1 MGIIFVEPAAQV
13 EEFER
18 LLKTGGTLAFS
29 SWVPDP
35 ANPFVAPIVDVIGP
49 PASGYSPDQWGEPAT
64 ITARLSGGFADVDIE
79 SGSRA
84 WRFSSVDAA
93 VSFVTREFVV
103 HVALLANVD
112 AGLREP
118 LLAAF
123 EAALTERS
131 DAAGVRLDAPYVV
144 VTARRR

>member
-1 MGIIFVEPAAQV
+1 VGPWHF
-13 EEFER
+13 R
-18 LLKTGGTLAFS
+18 RGC
-29 SWVPDP
+29 DP
-35 ANPFVAPIVDVIGP
+35 VNPFVGPIVDVIGF
-49 PASGYSPDQWGEPAT
+49 PALGYSPDQWGEPAT

-79 SGSRA
+79 SGSHA
-84 WRFSSVDAA
+84 WRFSSVEAA

-123 EAALTERS
+123 EAALTEWS
-131 DAAGVRLDAPYVV
+131 DAAGVRFDAPYVV